1 MHDASKK
8 HLQKRH
14 KQDEIREYCKGLDL
28 MILLKKKAEIPIIK
42 VSDSFFTQ
50 KYLKWLIKTCELNKG
65 DSIHQ
70 NVDTFQ
76 FQA

>member
-1 MHDASKK
+1 MFTEKTQTRWNK
-8 HLQKRH
+8 RILQRPWF
-14 KQDEIREYCKGLDL
+14 DDSS
-28 MILLKKKAEIPIIK
+28 KKKAEIPIIK

-50 KYLKWLIKTCELNKG
+50 KYLKWLKTCELNKG

-70 NVDTFQ
+70 NVDAFQ